1 MSPFLGTLSFIGNI
15 IIESIILIV
24 SAFITSSI
32 SAVLGMGGGIILLGI
47 MAIIIPEG
55 YMVIALHGIIQLF
68 SNTTRTFVFR
78 NHIKWPII
86 KDFFI
91 GALIGLCLS
100 GVIIFILIKGFQ
112 VQSANE
118 IKFDILKPLIGVFI
132 IWYLFFKK
140 SKKKKFIKSFFWVG
154 GVSGI
159 SSVFIGATG
168 PLIAPFF
175 LSYQLTKENIIAN
188 KAACQVISH
197 FGKIPLFIYFFN
209 VNYMNEFWV
218 LLPLIAAVFLGTNF
232 GKKILEFIPEPIFKK
247 LFRYTLLII
256 AMRLIINVLI

>member
-1 MSPFLGTLSFIGNI
+1 MELT
-15 IIESIILIV
+15 ILIV

-55 YMVIALHGIIQLF
+55 YMVVALHGIIQLF
-68 SNTTRTFVFR
+68 SNSTRTFIFR
-78 NHIKWPII
+78 NHIKWNIVKEFLKGASIGFFTSGII
-86 KDFFI
+86 I
-91 GALIGLCLS
+91 ILLIHA
-100 GVIIFILIKGFQ
+100 FN

-118 IKFDILKPLIGVFI
+118 IKFDILKPLIGIFI

-140 SKKKKFIKSFFWVG
+140 SKEKKKMTSFVWPG
-154 GVSGI
+154 GVSGV

-175 LSYQLTKENIIAN
+175 LNDELDKENIIAN

-197 FGKIPLFIYFFN
+197 LGKIPLFIYFFN
-209 VNYMNEFWV
+209 VNYINELNV
-218 LLPLIAAVFLGTNF
+218 LLPLILSVYIGTHV
-232 GKKILEFIPEPIFKK
+232 GKHLLQFINENLFKK
-247 LFRYTLLII
+247 LFRCALIVI
-256 AMRLIINVLI
+256 AIKLIFNNIQL